1 MALISKTLA
10 EFIILTQ
17 GCSRVYVEG
26 LYHRYALSHR
36 TEILSDALLV
46 LEGLRKTVLR
56 CHGGVLQLAGVGKE
70 LFRVQAVDKDIGDVL
85 SSIADLLCYAFKG
98 YTKAADMYAK
108 GRLMYQSTLAF
119 GL

>member
-1 MALISKTLA
+1 MALMSKTSA
-10 EFIILTQ
+10 EFTTLTR
-17 GCSRVYVEG
+17 GCSRSYVEG
-26 LYHRYALSHR
+26 LYHRYALSRR

-85 SSIADLLCYAFKG
+85 SSIEDLLCYAIEG
-98 YTKAADMYAK
+98 YSDAADMYAK
-108 GRLMYQSTLAF
+108 GRLMYQRTLVF
-119 GL
+119 GS